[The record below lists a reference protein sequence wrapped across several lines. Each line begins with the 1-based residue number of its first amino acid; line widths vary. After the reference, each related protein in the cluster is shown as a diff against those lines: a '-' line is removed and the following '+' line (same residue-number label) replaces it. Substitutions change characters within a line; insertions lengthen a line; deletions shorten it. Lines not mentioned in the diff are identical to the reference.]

1 MRKKAL
7 LSILLLTLFAASNAQ
22 FTVEGTVATT
32 KNEPLE
38 GVSVSMKDSY
48 SGATSGKNG
57 SFSFQVSDS
66 GARLIKFSIMGYK
79 TLEKWLTIAEA
90 ITTINIHLKEEIT
103 EMKAVLITAGTFEAN
118 DKKRATVLKSV
129 DIVTT
134 AGQQAEIV
142 AALKTLPGAQHVGEQ
157 EGLFV
162 RGGTG
167 AETKVFIDGMM
178 VSNPFFSSVPG
189 IAQRS
194 RFSPLLF
201 KGTVFSSGGYSAQY
215 GQGLSSTLILES
227 IDLPSRSEVNMIIS
241 SPQLS
246 FMGQHLNKAKNGSV
260 GLNIHYSNL
269 SPYYGVV
276 KQKYQYTKAPEAING
291 EFNIRQKLGG
301 GMFKLYVYANNNQV
315 GFNRQS
321 LDYSPFSESFSII
334 NKNVFTNATFTG
346 KLKNGWQLYAGSSV
360 GYNKD
365 NITIKTGNEDTSLFN
380 FSPRLTN
387 RTIQAK
393 TVMTKNFGSL
403 TKLYVGMEYQNT
415 EDGVVAKDSIS
426 ERKIVDHYLAGFV
439 ETDFYFSTKLVT
451 KVGMRYEYSSLLK
464 KMVLSPRLSVAYKL
478 TDRSQFSFAYG
489 TFYQKPETNFLLRTS
504 SLEFAKATHYILNF
518 QKVHNGKTL
527 RIESFYKDYKALIT
541 TNQSDLFAIAN
552 EGTGYAKGLEV
563 FWRDKTNIKHLD
575 YWVSY
580 SYLDT
585 KRKWLDYPSMSQP
598 SFAAKHTINVVAKRW
613 VDALSTNFSAT
624 YSYASGRPYYNPN
637 NSGKY
642 FMADRTISYNSLG
655 LQANYLR
662 TFDKI
667 NAVFILNVSNAL
679 GSKQV
684 FGYRYAGKID
694 SEGLYAKEAVT
705 PMAKRFVFV
714 GMYLSIGSDRR
725 KDILD

>member
-1 MRKKAL
+1 MHKNAF
-7 LSILLLTLFAASNAQ
+7 LSILLVSLFAASNAQ
-22 FTVEGTVATT
+22 LRVEGTVATI

-38 GVSVSMKDSY
+38 GVSISIKDSY
-48 SGATSGKNG
+48 SGATSDKNG
-57 SFSFQVSDS
+57 FFSFQVSDT
-66 GARLIKFSIMGYK
+66 GARVIQFSIMGYK
-79 TLEKWLTIAEA
+79 TMEKLLTISEP

-103 EMKAVLITAGTFEAN
+103 EMKAVSITAGTFEAN

-142 AALKTLPGAQHVGEQ
+142 AALKTLPGAQQVGEQ

-178 VSNPFFSSVPG
+178 VNNPFFSSVPG

-215 GQGLSSTLILES
+215 GQGLSSALILES
-227 IDLPSRSEVNMIIS
+227 IDFPSRSEVNMIIS

-246 FMGQHLNKAKNGSV
+246 FMGQHLNKAKNGSM
-260 GLNIHYSNL
+260 GLNIHYTNL
-269 SPYYGVV
+269 SPYYSLV
-276 KQKYQYTKAPEAING
+276 KQKYHYTKAPEAING
-291 EFNIRQKLGG
+291 ELNIRQKVRG
-301 GMFKLYVYANNNQV
+301 GMFKLYAYANNNKV
-315 GFNRQS
+315 GYNRPG
-321 LDYSPFSESFSII
+321 LDYPLYNESFSII

-360 GYNKD
+360 SYNKD
-365 NITIKTGNEDTSLFN
+365 NITIKTGNERISLFY
-380 FSPRLTN
+380 FLPQLTN

-393 TVMTKNFGSL
+393 TVVTKSFAGL
-403 TKLYVGMEYQNT
+403 TRLYIGMEFQNT
-415 EDGVVAKDSIS
+415 EDGIVAKDSIS
-426 ERKIVDHYLAGFV
+426 ERKIVDHYMAGFV
-439 ETDFYFSTKLVT
+439 ETDLYFSTKLVSR
-451 KVGMRYEYSSLLK
+451 VGMRYEYSSLLK
-464 KMVLSPRLSVAYKL
+464 KMVLSPRVSLAYKL
-478 TDRSQFSFAYG
+478 TDGGQFSFAYG

-504 SLEFAKATHYILNF
+504 SLEFTKATHYILNF
-518 QKVHNGKTL
+518 QKVHNGKTF
-527 RIESFYKDYKALIT
+527 RIEGFYKHYKALIT
-541 TNQSDLFAIAN
+541 TNQSDPFAFAN
-552 EGTGYAKGLEV
+552 DGTGYAKGLEV
-563 FWRDKTNIKHLD
+563 FWRDKTNIKNLD

-598 SFAAKHTINVVAKRW
+598 PFAAKHTVNIVAKRW
-613 VDALSTNFSAT
+613 VDVLSTNFSAT
-624 YSYASGRPYYNPN
+624 YSYATGRPYHNPN
-637 NSGKY
+637 KPGKY
-642 FMADRTISYNSLG
+642 FMTDRTISYNSLG

-662 TFDKI
+662 TFNKI
-667 NAVFILNVSNAL
+667 NTVFILNVSNAL

-684 FGYRYAGKID
+684 FGYRYASKIN
-694 SEGLYAKEAVT
+694 SEGLYTSEAVT